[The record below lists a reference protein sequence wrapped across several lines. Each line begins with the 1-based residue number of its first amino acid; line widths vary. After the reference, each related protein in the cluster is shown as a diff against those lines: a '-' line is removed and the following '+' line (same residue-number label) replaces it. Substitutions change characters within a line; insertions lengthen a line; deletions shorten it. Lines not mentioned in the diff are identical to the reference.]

1 VLKLAKLCGWLRDAW
16 LLIGIAAVLFT
27 LLEGSLSLFQLVRN
41 RIARTEEPR
50 GDWRAGADAY
60 PERSWVAKYYQEF
73 RASDGVVWRPYVYW
87 RRRPYQGRYIN
98 VDRNG
103 LRRTTAPT
111 TPGQASARTIRIFM
125 FGGSALWGTG
135 ARDDFTIPSIL
146 ARELARN
153 GLQAEVTN
161 FGESGYVSTQE
172 VIALM
177 LRLQKGDYPDL
188 VIFYDGV
195 NDTFSAYQQ
204 HVAGLPQNEFN
215 RVTEFHLST
224 DPDRLRAMAL
234 NDAAARLE
242 TVRLLGG
249 LLGQT
254 LRTTGSGPSPE
265 VLNDLSLDNPPG
277 AAGVA
282 AAYFGNR
289 ELLQS
294 LSSHFHFKCLLYWQ
308 PTIFQKT
315 SLTRYEQMERGKARA
330 FEQFFRKAYAT
341 VRQDSSGR
349 RPDGAFRDLSL
360 VFADV
365 RQPMFVDWV
374 HLGESGNEAIA
385 KIMATDV
392 VALGMARQ
400 PPAGP

>member
-1 VLKLAKLCGWLRDAW
+1 VLTLAKLGRWLRDAW
-16 LLIGIAAVLFT
+16 LLIGIAAVLFA
-27 LLEGSLSLFQLVRN
+27 LLEGSLSLLQLVRN

-50 GDWRAGADAY
+50 HDWRADADAY
-60 PERSWVAKYYQEF
+60 PDRSWVTKYYQEF
-73 RASDGVVWRPYVYW
+73 RASEGVLWRPYVYW
-87 RRRPYQGRYIN
+87 RRRPYRGAYVN
-98 VDRNG
+98 VDRDG

-111 TPGQASARTIRIFM
+111 KPAHASARTIRIFM

-146 ARELARN
+146 ARELARS
-153 GLQAEVTN
+153 GLHAEVTN

-172 VIALM
+172 VVALM

-224 DPDRLRAMAL
+224 DPDRLRAMAVR
-234 NDAAARLE
+234 DGTARLE

-249 LLGQT
+249 ILGQT
-254 LRTTGSGPSPE
+254 LGRTGSGPSQE
-265 VLNDLSLDNPPG
+265 ALNDLALDNPPG
-277 AAGVA
+277 VDGVA
-282 AAYFGNR
+282 ATYFGNR
-289 ELLQS
+289 ELLHS
-294 LSSHFHFKCLLYWQ
+294 LSRHFHFKYLLYWQ

-315 SLTRYEQMERGKARA
+315 SLTRYEQTERSKARA
-330 FEQFFRKAYAT
+330 FEGFFRKAYAT
-341 VRQDSSGR
+341 VRQDSSGS
-349 RPDGAFRDLSL
+349 RPEGAFRDLSL

-365 RQPMFVDWV
+365 QQPIFVDWV

-392 VALGMARQ
+392 VALGIPRL
-400 PPAGP
+400 PAWRP